1 MTFYQELQLN
11 QAGSKEYISSFKDP
25 KEKLKHIGIYLLKI
39 IITIA
44 FCTAFIT
51 LFSLIFGSSNSLA
64 GLAVLLSIMA
74 FRYSDFGIRSSHAIF
89 CVFAVFGI
97 LAIGPKLA
105 NSAPIG
111 LAFCINVICIM
122 LLMLLGSHNVVMFN
136 HSTFVLSY
144 LLLQGYDVS
153 GKAYKMRLIGLF
165 VGAAITSVILY
176 HNHRKITYKRS
187 LKTLFQEFNLSST
200 RTRWQLRLTFSVSSV
215 MLIAAILGVPKAYW
229 MGIAA
234 MSVTFPFRND
244 LVKRVKYRGLGSIAG
259 SIMFLVV
266 YLLLPESCRS
276 YMGIIGGIGMGLS
289 VHYGWQTAFNSF
301 SALSIAVPL
310 LGLKYAILFRIFNNI
325 FASAYTWL
333 FDRVFEP
340 FLSFISSQFE
350 KTFLLQKSK

>member
-1 MTFYQELQLN
+1 MTFYQELQLS
-11 QAGSKEYISSFKDP
+11 QAGSKEYIAGFKDP
-25 KEKLKHIGIYLLKI
+25 KEKIKHIGVYLFKI

-74 FRYSDFGIRSSHAIF
+74 FRYSDFGIRTSHAVF
-89 CVFAVFGI
+89 CVFAVFSI
-97 LAIGPKLA
+97 LAIGPKLS
-105 NSAPIG
+105 NCVPVG
-111 LAFCINVICIM
+111 LAFCINIICIM

-153 GKAYKMRLIGLF
+153 GKAYKMRVTGLF
-165 VGAAITSVILY
+165 VGAVITSVILY
-176 HNHRKITYKRS
+176 HNHRKKFYKRS

-200 RTRWQLRLTFSVSSV
+200 RTRWQLRLTFGVSGV

-229 MGIAA
+229 MGIAV

-244 LVKRVKYRGLGSIAG
+244 LVKRVKFRGLGSVAG
-259 SIMFLVV
+259 SILFLAV
-266 YLLLPESCRS
+266 YLILPKGFRS
-276 YMGIIGGIGMGLS
+276 YLGIIGGIGMGLS

-301 SALSIAVPL
+301 SALSIAVPV
-310 LGLKYAILFRIFNNI
+310 LGLKYAILLRIFNNV
-325 FASAYTWL
+325 FASVYTWL
-333 FDRVFEP
+333 FDRIFEP
-340 FLSFISSQFE
+340 LLSFISNQFE
-350 KTFLLQKSK
+350 KSFLLQKSK

>member
-1 MTFYQELQLN
+1 MTFYQELQLS
-11 QAGSKEYISSFKDP
+11 QAGSKEYIAGFKDP
-25 KEKLKHIGIYLLKI
+25 KEKIKHIGVYLFKI

-74 FRYSDFGIRSSHAIF
+74 FRYSDFGIRTSHAVF
-89 CVFAVFGI
+89 CVFAVFSI
-97 LAIGPKLA
+97 LAIGPKLS
-105 NSAPIG
+105 NCVPVG
-111 LAFCINVICIM
+111 LAFCINIICIM

-153 GKAYKMRLIGLF
+153 GKAYKMRVIGLF
-165 VGAAITSVILY
+165 VGAVITSVILY
-176 HNHRKITYKRS
+176 HNHRKKFYKRS

-200 RTRWQLRLTFSVSSV
+200 RTRWQLRLTFGVSGV

-229 MGIAA
+229 MGIAV

-244 LVKRVKYRGLGSIAG
+244 LVKRVKYRGLGSVAG
-259 SIMFLVV
+259 SILFLAV
-266 YLLLPESCRS
+266 YLILPKGFRS
-276 YMGIIGGIGMGLS
+276 YLGIIGGIGMGLS

-301 SALSIAVPL
+301 SALSIAVPV
-310 LGLKYAILFRIFNNI
+310 LGLKYAILLRIFNNV
-325 FASAYTWL
+325 FASVYTWL
-333 FDRVFEP
+333 FDRIFEP
-340 FLSFISSQFE
+340 LLSFISNQFE
-350 KTFLLQKSK
+350 KSFLLQKSK

>member
-11 QAGSKEYISSFKDP
+11 QAGSKAYIASFKDP
-25 KEKLKHIGIYLLKI
+25 KEKFKHIGIYLFKI

-165 VGAAITSVILY
+165 VGAVITSVILY

-215 MLIAAILGVPKAYW
+215 MLIAAVLGVPKAYW

-259 SIMFLVV
+259 SILFLVV

-301 SALSIAVPL
+301 SALSIAVPV

-325 FASAYTWL
+325 FASAYT
-333 FDRVFEP
+333 
-340 FLSFISSQFE
+340 
-350 KTFLLQKSK
+350 